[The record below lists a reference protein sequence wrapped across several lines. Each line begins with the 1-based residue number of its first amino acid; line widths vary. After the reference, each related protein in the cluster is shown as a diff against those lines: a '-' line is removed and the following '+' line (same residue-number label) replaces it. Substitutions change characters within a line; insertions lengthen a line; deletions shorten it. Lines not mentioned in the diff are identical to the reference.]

1 MRVVEIAAPG
11 GPEVLQIS
19 TRPDAIGGHGEVLI
33 EVAAAGVNRPDA
45 MQREGKY
52 PPPKGASD
60 IPGLEVA
67 GRVKAV
73 GAGVT
78 RWKVGDAVMALL
90 SGGGYASLA
99 VAPEA
104 QCLPIPRALSMVEA
118 AAVPE
123 TFFTVWTNVFDRG
136 RLQPGE
142 TLLVHGGASGIG
154 TTAIQL
160 ARAFGSRVL
169 TTAGSGDRC
178 AALES
183 LGAEKAINYKTEDFE
198 TRI

>member
-1 MRVVEIAAPG
+1 MRAVEITAPG
-11 GPEVLQIS
+11 GPEVLQVVE
-19 TRPDAIGGHGEVLI
+19 RPDPSPGPGEVLI
-33 EVAAAGVNRPDA
+33 DVIAAGVNRPDA

-67 GRVKAV
+67 GRISAI
-73 GAGVT
+73 GSGVS
-78 RWKVGDAVMALL
+78 RWEPGDAVMALL

-99 VAPEA
+99 LAPAA
-104 QCLPIPRALSMVEA
+104 QCLPIPRGLSTIEA

-160 ARAFGSRVL
+160 ARTKGSRVF
-169 TTAGSGDRC
+169 TTAGSD
-178 AALES
+178 
-183 LGAEKAINYKTEDFE
+183 D
-198 TRI
+198 